1 MPTGQT
7 ENSTEEVYKV
17 VYEIHI
23 HFEKDCGIKEV
34 TINNYQTGKPGGDPP
49 PPPPGTGP
57 N

>member
-1 MPTGQT
+1 MPTEAT
-7 ENSTEEVYKV
+7 ESTEEVYKV

-23 HFEKDCGIKEV
+23 HFEKDCGVEKV

-57 N
+57 S